1 MTPARTGKPWWEQR
15 PKTPGDGEFEA
26 ERERLRAELAR
37 AWRAVAAHPQQATGR
52 GPNGSSA
59 PLSAA

>member
-1 MTPARTGKPWWEQR
+1 MTPARSGKPWWEQR

-37 AWRAVAAHPQQATGR
+37 AWRALDAHPHQTTGR
-52 GPNGSSA
+52 RPTGGSV

>member
-1 MTPARTGKPWWEQR
+1 MAPARYHKPWWEQR

-37 AWRAVAAHPQQATGR
+37 AWRALASHPQPSAGR
-52 GPNGSSA
+52 GPGGSA
-59 PLSAA
+59 RPLSAT